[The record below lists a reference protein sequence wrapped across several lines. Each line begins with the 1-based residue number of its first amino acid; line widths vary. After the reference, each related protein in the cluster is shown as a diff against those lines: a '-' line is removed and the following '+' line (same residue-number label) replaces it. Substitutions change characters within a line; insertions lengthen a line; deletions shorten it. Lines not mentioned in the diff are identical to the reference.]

1 MKFSLSKLQNG
12 LDLKTA
18 ECNDLHSCLGL
29 QKEAFE
35 KQMKVAFEEICD
47 LETQLHDFEQKHGD
61 IQEELLLTKK
71 RQTHISDAN
80 IRADLVCNFHV
91 RESGKSRGSFSD
103 SGFQAALTF

>member
-12 LDLKTA
+12 LGLKTA

-47 LETQLHDFEQKHGD
+47 LETQLHDFEQSMVVYKRSCF
-61 IQEELLLTKK
+61 LPKK

-80 IRADLVCNFHV
+80 IRADLVCNFHIS
-91 RESGKSRGSFSD
+91 ESGKPRGSFSD